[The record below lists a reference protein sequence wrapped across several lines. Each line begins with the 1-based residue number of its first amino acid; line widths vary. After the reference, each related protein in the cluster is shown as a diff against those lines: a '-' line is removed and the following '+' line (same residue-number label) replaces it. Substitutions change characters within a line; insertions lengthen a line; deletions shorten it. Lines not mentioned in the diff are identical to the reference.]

1 MIPNFFIDRPVFAWV
16 IAIIICL
23 GGALALRSLPVAQYP
38 AVAPPGLTISV
49 NYPGASAQIVE
60 ETAVALIE
68 QEMNG
73 IENLQYMESASE
85 TGTGSIT
92 LTFTPGTDINYAS
105 VEAQNRIKRVEARLP
120 DDVRRLG
127 VTVVKSVRN
136 FVMFFS
142 IISPDNSLNSFDLGN
157 YVAAN
162 LLEPLRRVPGVGEA
176 LLFGTEYSMR
186 IWLQPDKLYAYKITP
201 ADISRA
207 VKAQNVQIA
216 TGELGQLPAA
226 PGQNLNAVISLR
238 GRLKSPEEFGN
249 IIVRTNPDGSTLRL
263 KDLARIELAAQSYA
277 RSARVDGKSDAGVA
291 IRLTPGANALS
302 TVKAS
307 KAKMAELAQFFPKGK
322 IDWIAPYDTSRFVA
336 LSIEEVVTSLLEAVF
351 LVFLVM
357 YLFMGNFRATLIPTI
372 VVPIA
377 LLGGVLGLYAFG
389 YSINVLTLFAMV
401 LAIGIVVDDAIVV
414 VENVE
419 RIMTTEHLSPRAAT
433 RKAMGQITSAI
444 IAITVVLSAVFLP
457 MTFFGGST
465 GAIYRQFAVT
475 LVLTMGFSALMAI
488 TLTPALCATLLKA
501 HENPSE
507 VMSRGFLGWFNRVF
521 NRTTTR
527 YVSRVSGLVKKTSR
541 ILILYAVIIA
551 ATAWLFN
558 KLPSSFLPEEDQ
570 GYFVAMIQLPPGATE
585 NRTLA
590 VLNQV
595 EQYFMQQPEVAHV
608 VGVVGFSFAGSG
620 QNSALA
626 FITLKDWGE
635 RSAPNSTSQALIR
648 KANMTFFRIKQ
659 AMIFAINP
667 PPIPELAAA
676 GGFDFRLQDRG
687 SLGREK
693 LIEARNMAL
702 GMASKNA
709 HLTGIRPE
717 GQEPAPQLFLDV
729 DRSKTET
736 LGVSMT
742 DLNDTMQ
749 SALGVAYINDFVLQ
763 GRILRVQMQA
773 DADTRKTVDSIL
785 QLPVRNNRG
794 EMIMLSEL
802 VSARW
807 IVAAPKLDRY
817 NGLPA
822 MKISGAAA
830 PGRSSGE
837 AISVM
842 EDIAAKL
849 PTGIGFEWSG
859 ITFEEKLAGA
869 EAPLLF
875 AVSLLAVFLCLA
887 ALYESWSIPF
897 AVMLV
902 VPLGIFGAVVAV
914 SLRGLP
920 NDVYFKVGLIAM
932 IGLSAKNAILII
944 EFARTLQDEGMGLIE
959 ATLEACR
966 LRFRPILM
974 TSIAFIA
981 GVIPLAISSGAGA
994 ESRHAIGTG
1003 VIGGMFTA
1011 TVFAVFFVPV
1021 FFVVVRRFFP
1031 AKPLPRK
1038 ETQDA

>member
-1 MIPNFFIDRPVFAWV
+1 
-16 IAIIICL
+16 
-23 GGALALRSLPVAQYP
+23 
-38 AVAPPGLTISV
+38 
-49 NYPGASAQIVE
+49 
-60 ETAVALIE
+60 
-68 QEMNG
+68 
-73 IENLQYMESASE
+73 
-85 TGTGSIT
+85 
-92 LTFTPGTDINYAS
+92 
-105 VEAQNRIKRVEARLP
+105 
-120 DDVRRLG
+120 
-127 VTVVKSVRN
+127 
-136 FVMFFS
+136 
-142 IISPDNSLNSFDLGN
+142 
-157 YVAAN
+157 
-162 LLEPLRRVPGVGEA
+162 
-176 LLFGTEYSMR
+176 
-186 IWLQPDKLYAYKITP
+186 
-201 ADISRA
+201 
-207 VKAQNVQIA
+207 
-216 TGELGQLPAA
+216 
-226 PGQNLNAVISLR
+226 
-238 GRLKSPEEFGN
+238 
-249 IIVRTNPDGSTLRL
+249 
-263 KDLARIELAAQSYA
+263 
-277 RSARVDGKSDAGVA
+277 
-291 IRLTPGANALS
+291 
-302 TVKAS
+302 
-307 KAKMAELAQFFPKGK
+307 
-322 IDWIAPYDTSRFVA
+322 
-336 LSIEEVVTSLLEAVF
+336 
-351 LVFLVM
+351 
-357 YLFMGNFRATLIPTI
+357 
-372 VVPIA
+372 
-377 LLGGVLGLYAFG
+377 
-389 YSINVLTLFAMV
+389 
-401 LAIGIVVDDAIVV
+401 
-414 VENVE
+414 
-419 RIMTTEHLSPRAAT
+419 
-433 RKAMGQITSAI
+433 
-444 IAITVVLSAVFLP
+444 
-457 MTFFGGST
+457 
-465 GAIYRQFAVT
+465 
-475 LVLTMGFSALMAI
+475 
-488 TLTPALCATLLKA
+488 
-501 HENPSE
+501 
-507 VMSRGFLGWFNRVF
+507 
-521 NRTTTR
+521 
-527 YVSRVSGLVKKTSR
+527 
-541 ILILYAVIIA
+541 
-551 ATAWLFN
+551 
-558 KLPSSFLPEEDQ
+558 
-570 GYFVAMIQLPPGATE
+570 
-585 NRTLA
+585 
-590 VLNQV
+590 
-595 EQYFMQQPEVAHV
+595 
-608 VGVVGFSFAGSG
+608 
-620 QNSALA
+620 
-626 FITLKDWGE
+626 
-635 RSAPNSTSQALIR
+635 
-648 KANMTFFRIKQ
+648 
-659 AMIFAINP
+659 
-667 PPIPELAAA
+667 LAAA

-687 SLGREK
+687 GLGREK

-702 GMASKNA
+702 AMASKNA

-742 DLNDTMQ
+742 DLNDTLQ

-773 DADTRKTVDSIL
+773 NADTRKTVDSIL

-849 PTGIGFEWSG
+849 PAGIGFEWSG

-1003 VIGGMFTA
+1003 VIGGMLTA